1 MQSTVESQDM
11 AALPPQPDDDALRES
26 MLLLRDAVEEYLAIF
41 IGQRALP
48 DNLRAAT
55 EYALLGGGKR
65 LRPVLVLRSC
75 QAVTGALDLDG
86 QTEKGQAAMATAGAI
101 ELIHCFSLVHDDLPA
116 MDDDSLRRGRPTC
129 HVEFDEATAILAG
142 DALHAL
148 AFQLLVEGGA
158 SIAGPLV
165 SLVADAVGPTGMV
178 GGQQI
183 DLDAEGQDVTSEM
196 VREIHTGKTARLL
209 MAAVGAGAL
218 LAGIPAPVQRD
229 LASAM
234 LDLGL
239 AFQGADDVLDVTATA
254 DELGKTAG
262 KDAAAGKA
270 TWVRVEGLEKAM
282 ARVERYGVAGNK
294 ALSAALPPGVG
305 SERLLDL
312 AWKLW
317 NRDS

>member
-1 MQSTVESQDM
+1 MAGTHLAHDFQVEVDGIEAELDRLLSTQVGVPDRLL
-11 AALPPQPDDDALRES
+11 AAMRHS
-26 MLLLRDAVEEYLAIF
+26 
-41 IGQRALP
+41 
-48 DNLRAAT
+48 
-55 EYALLGGGKR
+55 LLGGGKR
-65 LRPVLVLRSC
+65 LRPVLVLWSWD
-75 QAVTGALDLDG
+75 ALNSEKSEDG
-86 QTEKGQAAMATAGAI
+86 VKRHDVMLVACAFEMIHTYS
-101 ELIHCFSLVHDDLPA
+101 LIHDDLPA